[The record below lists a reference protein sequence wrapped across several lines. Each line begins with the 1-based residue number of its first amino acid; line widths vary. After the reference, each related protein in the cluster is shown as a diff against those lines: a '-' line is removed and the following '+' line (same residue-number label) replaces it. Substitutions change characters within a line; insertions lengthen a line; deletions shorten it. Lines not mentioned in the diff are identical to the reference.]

1 MRIFCLQ
8 SGLFRARL
16 NTRWSMGF
24 TPSSPSLRTHPKG
37 CHVAGEVG
45 LGAGWQLA
53 GIGTCF
59 SHTSLQHPLSG
70 PQPPRLC
77 GGEPASVT
85 VCYCVAPG
93 FRPAS
98 WGSRC
103 LASES
108 CGPQPG
114 DHRMGF

>member
-8 SGLFRARL
+8 SGLFRAWL

-77 GGEPASVT
+77 GGGTSL
-85 VCYCVAPG
+85 G
-93 FRPAS
+93 D
-98 WGSRC
+98 G
-103 LASES
+103 LLL
-108 CGPQPG
+108 CGPWIPSCLLG
-114 DHRMGF
+114 LPVFGI